1 MRGEPRVEAD
11 VGEDDVLDA
20 VADVGLAA
28 GGDLAGVAV
37 GQLEQ
42 HRDVVRTEAPERVL
56 VGAELAE
63 VEALGVQVVDVAE
76 VALFDQVGELADPG
90 VVTEQV
96 PDHQGQ
102 VALGGQGHDALSQG
116 RVLGQRLLDEAVLAR
131 LQRPDRQVP
140 WVGTGVVIATAC
152 SSGSASSSSKSAVK
166 LASG

>member
-1 MRGEPRVEAD
+1 M
-11 VGEDDVLDA
+11 
-20 VADVGLAA
+20 
-28 GGDLAGVAV
+28 
-37 GQLEQ
+37 
-42 HRDVVRTEAPERVL
+42 RTEAPERVL

-90 VVTEQV
+90 VATEQV

-140 WVGTGVVIATAC
+140 VGRDGRRDRHRLQLGVREQLVKIGGEVGVRVDRRGRAREA
-152 SSGSASSSSKSAVK
+152 SSASQHQARSQPSSAFR
-166 LASG
+166 LRAMLGPW